1 MTTLRILLL
10 LLAAGLS
17 WSGALH
23 AADAAGKIIFAS
35 GEASARGG
43 GGQDRE
49 LKRGA
54 PVYSGDT
61 LITGEGR
68 IQVRF
73 SDGGFVSVQPNSRF
87 AIDAYRFGADAADD
101 KSSFKLLKGGLRAV
115 TGTIGVRSK
124 ETYSVETP
132 VATIGVRGT
141 AYSALYCEGDCPP
154 VDGTAPAD
162 GLYVG
167 TGAGTIII
175 ANAFGTLDVT
185 AGQAAYVPALNLP
198 PQPLDTPPLLVQA
211 GGGDGGVLNEPQL
224 LMGDQVDEGGGPV
237 WHESGGQMLDI
248 IGGG

>member
-1 MTTLRILLL
+1 MTTLRIVSLLL
-10 LLAAGLS
+10 TAALV
-17 WSGALH
+17 WSGPLH
-23 AADAAGKIIFAS
+23 AADAAGKIIFVS
-35 GEASARGG
+35 GEASARSADD
-43 GGQDRE
+43 QDRP
-49 LKRGA
+49 LKRGTE
-54 PVYSGDT
+54 VYSGDT

-68 IQVRF
+68 IQIRF
-73 SDGGFVSVQPNSRF
+73 SDGGFVSIQPNSRF
-87 AIDAYRFGADAADD
+87 AIDAYQFGADAADD
-101 KSSFKLLKGGLRAV
+101 QSRLKLLKGGLRAV

-124 ETYSVETP
+124 ETYSVDTP

-154 VDGTAPAD
+154 ADGTPPAD

-167 TGAGTIII
+167 TGEGTIII

-185 AGQAAYVPALNLP
+185 AGQSAYVPALNLP

-224 LMGDQVDEGGGPV
+224 LMGDQVDESGSPG
-237 WHESGGQMLDI
+237 WRESGGQMLDI